1 MDSLDQALVRA
12 VIDARLAAA
21 EQRRL
26 AREATRARR
35 AARPGPHRPRP
46 RWPWRRPA
54 PVTAPAPAP
63 TALHVAPAPAA
74 VPTDVALSRILDD
87 LSEDVAEHGT
97 GSQRRMLAEVA
108 AATRTMA
115 PGAAAAL
122 VDRHGSEVARLRA
135 LGLLHGVA
143 RNELSSGEQ
152 ARLLAR
158 LQGDT
163 GTSRTLV
170 A

>member
-26 AREATRARR
+26 AREAARARR

-54 PVTAPAPAP
+54 PASAP
-63 TALHVAPAPAA
+63 TALRVAPAPAV
-74 VPTDVALSRILDD
+74 VPADVALSRILDD

-97 GSQRRMLAEVA
+97 GSQRRVLAEVA

-122 VDRHGSEVARLRA
+122 VDRHGSEVTRLRA
-135 LGLLHGVA
+135 LGLLHGVVLH
-143 RNELSSGEQ
+143 ELSSQEQ